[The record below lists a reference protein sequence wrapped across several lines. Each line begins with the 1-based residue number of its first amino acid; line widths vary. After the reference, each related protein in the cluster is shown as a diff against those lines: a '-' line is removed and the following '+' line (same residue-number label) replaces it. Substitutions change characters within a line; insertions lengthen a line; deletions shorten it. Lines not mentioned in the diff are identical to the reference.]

1 MVMFAKSYNIR
12 DRTSERK
19 EDLSGNKQ
27 FSKDI
32 CKFFCINTFVFMLT
46 YVQTQFKS
54 SSRKRDEHVKQHEA
68 RTLNELNNV
77 NVRLKKRG
85 VFPLKK
91 TTFTAYCLLPVNT
104 K

>member
-12 DRTSERK
+12 DRASERK

-27 FSKDI
+27 LSTDI
-32 CKFFCINTFVFMLT
+32 CNFFCINTFVFMLT

-54 SSRKRDEHVKQHEA
+54 SSRKRDGQVKQHEA
-68 RTLNELNNV
+68 RTLNKLNNV

-85 VFPLKK
+85 FFLQK
-91 TTFTAYCLLPVNT
+91 TNNFYSILSLSR
-104 K
+104 

>member
-1 MVMFAKSYNIR
+1 
-12 DRTSERK
+12 
-19 EDLSGNKQ
+19 
-27 FSKDI
+27 
-32 CKFFCINTFVFMLT
+32 MLT

-68 RTLNELNNV
+68 RTLNKLNNV

-91 TTFTAYCLLPVNT
+91 QLLQHIVSFPLIQNRL
-104 K
+104 